1 MKMQGVFL
9 LAALAALVATGA
21 SPANASGKVYRWV
34 DEQGV
39 VHFGDAI
46 PPEYS
51 RQMYEVLDSRG
62 VRTTVHGEP
71 LEPKSPA
78 TSNRDRALLATYT
91 SVDEIAAVRDRR
103 IGYLVS
109 QNEVA
114 LDRMK
119 ELLARR
125 TDLAAN
131 PDAVNELATV
141 EQRIREYD
149 NELERRNV
157 EIARIR
163 DQFDGDIER
172 FAELRGPD
180 QPRPE

>member
-1 MKMQGVFL
+1 MQGLFL
-9 LAALAALVATGA
+9 LALVTALVAAGA
-21 SPANASGKVYRWV
+21 SPADAAAKVYRWV

-51 RQMYEVLDSRG
+51 RQPHEVLDNRG
-62 VRTTVHGEP
+62 VRTAVHGEP
-71 LEPKSPA
+71 LEQKSPV
-78 TSNRDRALLATYT
+78 TDSRDRALLATYT
-91 SVDEIAAVRDRR
+91 SVDEIEAVRDRR
-103 IGYLVS
+103 VGYLVS
-109 QNEVA
+109 QNQVA

-125 TDLAAN
+125 TNLAAN

-149 NELERRNV
+149 NEIERRNV

-172 FAELRGPD
+172 FAELRGAD